1 MGRQGGEY
9 MSSKYIRKEFGATLV
24 EYSLLVGLI
33 ALVAL
38 ASINFMGSKMSTQF
52 SDIQNKLNDAM

>member
-1 MGRQGGEY
+1 MGWQGVGY
-9 MSSKYIRKEFGATLV
+9 MSSKNIKKDFGATLV